1 LSLSQICFAP
11 GILDEASAPKYST
24 PNLPESWAK
33 RDIDKNEKRNRKSIV
48 CLMSILYFLLYV

>member
-1 LSLSQICFAP
+1 MKAGIGLLSLSQICFAP

-33 RDIDKNEKRNRKSIV
+33 RDIDKK
-48 CLMSILYFLLYV
+48 